1 MIKEHNDLGFFKE
14 NTIFFILDKP
24 MGEREGEIHPFSA
37 AVEGCIS

>member
-1 MIKEHNDLGFFKE
+1 MKE
-14 NTIFFILDKP
+14 NNDFGFLKEKSIFFILDKP